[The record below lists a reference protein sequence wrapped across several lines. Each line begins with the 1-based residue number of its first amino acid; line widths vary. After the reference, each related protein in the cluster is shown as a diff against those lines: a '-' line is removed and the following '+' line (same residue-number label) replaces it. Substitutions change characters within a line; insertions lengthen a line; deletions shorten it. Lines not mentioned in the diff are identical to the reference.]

1 MEYSDHLTFQ
11 CTEVTVENKSYE
23 MVAEPMYQCQYAA
36 RELFIAIT
44 PYIASPAVRQ
54 CFSGENSSKSTLL
67 FPEVPSTAIARK

>member
-1 MEYSDHLTFQ
+1 
-11 CTEVTVENKSYE
+11 